1 MNPAHKSLILKAL
14 DAESVKYKKL
24 HLKLMGVNRYA
35 VTINEEFYGI
45 FDVEKKEF
53 VYREE
58 C

>member
-1 MNPAHKSLILKAL
+1 MNSAHKNIILKAL
-14 DAESVKYKKL
+14 ESENIKYKKL
-24 HLKLMGVNRYA
+24 HLKQIKNTRYA

>member
-1 MNPAHKSLILKAL
+1 MNTAHHNIILKAL
-14 DAESVKYKKL
+14 KSENIKYKKL
-24 HLKLMGVNRYA
+24 HLKQIKNTRYA

>member
-1 MNPAHKSLILKAL
+1 MNTVHQNIILKAL
-14 DAESVKYKKL
+14 ESANIKCKKL
-24 HLKLMGVNRYA
+24 HLKQIKNTRYA